1 MKRTRSQAEI
11 NQRRESAK
19 KRQRQRD
26 VARRVGILKPVQ
38 TRTYVPRSLGNAMAA
53 TENKYYDLSVTH
65 SITTPT
71 SAWSVNERAEP
82 GSVRS
87 LFGPVTGDDIF
98 NREGRKVVVKS
109 IRIRGHISVSA
120 QSAQT
125 AADNAT
131 YIRMVLVLDKQTNGT
146 QMDPGNLLS
155 SGSAPNI
162 DALTSTA
169 SFGRY
174 QILRDKKIVIGQPN
188 MVWNGATIFQGGAV
202 RPFKLKYNWPNGLVV
217 HYNATNSG
225 DIPDTIDNS
234 LHLIC
239 GCTNLQLAP
248 QLVYQSRVVFVG

>member
-11 NQRRESAK
+11 NQRRESAR
-19 KRQRQRD
+19 KRQRQKE
-26 VARRVGILKPVQ
+26 VARRVGILKPVP
-38 TRTYVPRSLGNAMAA
+38 TRTYVPRTLGNAMAA
-53 TENKYYDLSVTH
+53 TENKYFDISVTH

-71 SAWSVNERAEP
+71 SAWSVNERADP
-82 GSVRS
+82 PAHRS

-98 NREGRKVVVKS
+98 NREARKVVIKS

-131 YIRMVLVLDKQTNGT
+131 YIRLLLVLDKQTNGT

-162 DALTSTA
+162 DSMTSTA

-174 QILRDKKIVIGQPN
+174 QILRDKRMTIGQPN

-202 RPFKLKYNWPNGLVV
+202 KTFKLKYNWPNGLTV
-217 HYNATNSG
+217 HFNATNSG
-225 DIPDTIDNS
+225 DIPDIIDNS
-234 LHLIC
+234 LHLVA
-239 GCTNLQLAP
+239 GCTNLALAP
-248 QLVYQSRVVFVG
+248 QLLYQSRVVFVG